1 MYLILYV
8 ALVYPK
14 IHKLISLVIS
24 ESGSGESSSY
34 NNWPQKIHSN
44 HIHRPL
50 KESGSVRNKE
60 QLQAL
65 NITHVLHAH
74 FKGWVFETWI

>member
-1 MYLILYV
+1 MQISFSPITMYLVLYV

-50 KESGSVRNKE
+50 KESGSVRNRDKS
-60 QLQAL
+60 
-65 NITHVLHAH
+65 NSKHST
-74 FKGWVFETWI
+74 